1 MKLLKFRHYVVFIS
15 LLAVLAIPARAA
27 YGAKTGFKPGFS
39 LRLYGGLNYLKGGD
53 LNTGL
58 KGFADSAI
66 YEFANSGYSHSGDY
80 QDMNWGAEAGGE
92 LVYQFS
98 RYLGLGVGVGYSQA
112 SKSSAVTLMG
122 SDTVK
127 FIFNPKASAI
137 PIKVELIFFLPLS
150 DAFRISLSAGPEY
163 YLASVRAD
171 IRREYPASWSEW
183 NQEADGQTVGFQGG
197 IALEIRLSRRI
208 SLLIEGKGRYAK
220 IKEFKGTNIFST
232 SSGYQEK
239 QEGTLYYW
247 TDNYTFKPFPVIFV
261 ESSFPSE
268 PWQQDV
274 RKAEVD
280 FSGGSI
286 RGGIVFRF

>member
-1 MKLLKFRHYVVFIS
+1 MKLLKFGQYVVFIS
-15 LLAVLAIPARAA
+15 LLWVLAISGTA
-27 YGAKTGFKPGFS
+27 YGADTGFKPGFS
-39 LRLYGGLNYLKGGD
+39 LRLYGGLHYLTGGD

-58 KGFADSAI
+58 KGFCDSAI
-66 YEFANSGYSHSGDY
+66 YDYSKSGYSHSGEY

-92 LVYQFS
+92 LVFQFS
-98 RYLGLGVGVGYSQA
+98 RHFGLGVGAGYSQA
-112 SKSSAVTLMG
+112 AKSSAITFTG
-122 SDTVK
+122 SQTDT
-127 FIFNPKASAI
+127 FIFKPEASAI
-137 PIKVELIFFLPLS
+137 PIRVELIYFLPLS
-150 DAFRISLSAGPEY
+150 DVFRISLSAGPEY

-171 IRREYPASWSEW
+171 IRREFPTWWSEW
-183 NQEADGQTVGFQGG
+183 NQEADGQGVGFQGG
-197 IALEIRLSRRI
+197 IALEIRLSSRI
-208 SLLIEGKGRYAK
+208 SLLLEGKGRYAK
-220 IKEFKGTNIFST
+220 IKELKGTNIYKS

-261 ESSFPSE
+261 ESSIPSE

-280 FSGGSI
+280 FSGGSV